1 MSTKLCEWLML
12 TISSIKTE
20 QIKNLQNASINRS
33 SSMLKLQICTFHLF
47 TQRQVFPRD
56 TIDGIS
62 TVKHASWL
70 SLSTSHSSTKK
81 KAKNPNRSI
90 EERESVARRTNESR
104 YTLNY
109 FEKATHTKCY
119 FYTTHIVA
127 WMTSMLGIS
136 ASQRASCSLVCFR
149 IFSISKL

>member
-1 MSTKLCEWLML
+1 ML

-70 SLSTSHSSTKK
+70 SLSTSHSSTNKK
-81 KAKNPNRSI
+81 SEKSQPIDRRARECSTKNQRVSLYAKLLW
-90 EERESVARRTNESR
+90 EG
-104 YTLNY
+104 YTHKMLFLHNSHCCMND
-109 FEKATHTKCY
+109 FD
-119 FYTTHIVA
+119 A
-127 WMTSMLGIS
+127 WYKRKS
-136 ASQRASCSLVCFR
+136 ASELFISLLSN
-149 IFSISKL
+149 IFHLKALISFVLW